1 MDAQGQEVRVAW
13 VAGIGGASDGALL
26 RRLGLRQLR
35 EAGSGVTLAAVT
47 PAVGA
52 ATLPM
57 RPGLR
62 SAVHRGDESESRTT
76 TARRYRA

>member
-26 RRLGLRQLR
+26 RRLGLGQFR
-35 EAGSGVTLAAVT
+35 EAGSGVALAAVT

-52 ATLPM
+52 AALPM
-57 RPGLR
+57 
-62 SAVHRGDESESRTT
+62 
-76 TARRYRA
+76 